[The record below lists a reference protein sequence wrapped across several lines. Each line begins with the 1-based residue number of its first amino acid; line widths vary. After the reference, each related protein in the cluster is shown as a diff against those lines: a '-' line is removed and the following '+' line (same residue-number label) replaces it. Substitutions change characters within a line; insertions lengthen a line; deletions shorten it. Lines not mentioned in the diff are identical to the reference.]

1 MKRKIFALL
10 EVDDDTAFQQIDDGP
25 IPYLEKEMGWLE
37 QSQIFLKDAF
47 IADEDENDAEQA
59 YLNYLAAWVFDC
71 LNTGLCRKRPAG
83 FREWKRQNILV

>member
-37 QSQIFLKDAF
+37 QSRIFLKDAF
-47 IADEDENDAEQA
+47 IVDEDENDAEQA
-59 YLNYLAAWVFDC
+59 YLNYLAAWIFDC
-71 LNTGLCRKRPAG
+71 LNTGRCRKKPTG
-83 FREWKRQNILV
+83 FRKWKRQNTSV